1 MIKGWRKGLHDET
14 GAFLVDML
22 VTLVI
27 TVMLGGLVYTM
38 AASVYRASR
47 YSDQD
52 TGSLAALRVAM
63 DRLEREV
70 RQAQLIYGTS
80 TATTLKFWVDTDLD
94 RVQDTSERV
103 TWQVSNPSGTIA
115 QLTRTTDAGGTP
127 QIVGRNLLW
136 NPTFAYFSYNADKDV
151 VTLSYIADI
160 DPASL
165 APQRSVSTDVQLR
178 NLNL

>member
-1 MIKGWRKGLHDET
+1 MGGAMKRFGDER
-14 GAFLVDML
+14 GAFLVDMI

-27 TVMLGGLVYTM
+27 TVLLGGLVWTM

-47 YSDQD
+47 YSEQD
-52 TGSLAALRVAM
+52 TGSLAALRIAM

-70 RQAQLIYGTS
+70 RQAQLIYPTS
-80 TATTLKFWVDTDLD
+80 TSTTLKFWVDTDLD
-94 RVQDTSERV
+94 RVQDANERV
-103 TWQVSNPSGTIA
+103 TWQVSNPSGSIA
-115 QLTRTTDAGGTP
+115 RLTRTTDAGGPVT
-127 QIVGRNLLW
+127 IVARNLLW
-136 NPTFAYFSYNADKDV
+136 NATFAYFAYNADKDV
-151 VTLSYIADI
+151 VTLSYIADL